1 VSLTLVVYDPPCG
14 DLPHLA
20 VAAETDPSLEIL
32 YVEAQ
37 PTRADAE
44 RALVRIAA
52 ELTRERGGGA
62 A

>member
-20 VAAETDPSLEIL
+20 VAAETEPSLEIL

-37 PTRADAE
+37 PTRAEAE
-44 RALVRIAA
+44 AALVRMASQLA
-52 ELTRERGGGA
+52 RERSGGA